1 MPICFKFS
9 ARSFLEALIWGLWT
23 GDCISRATM
32 IRRAWTMLIGSGL
45 AAVSLSGEPTP
56 AEPPKPDWV
65 VTLQARKALWNDPEL
80 ADLNLGVRVRKGEAL
95 VWGPVLNDAQAA
107 EAVARLKLVPGVE
120 TIINEMFV
128 LPANDLLRRK
138 FATPAKQ
145 VAIVTLGTRNEPAVK
160 AIPSS
165 AADLIDDVRRA
176 DSRFLNFRVTFSQ
189 GIAEIEGATE
199 PAAAAEFAARVRRL
213 PGVNGV
219 RFRSQ

>member
-1 MPICFKFS
+1 
-9 ARSFLEALIWGLWT
+9 
-23 GDCISRATM
+23 M

-45 AAVSLSGEPTP
+45 AAVSLSGEPAP

-65 VTLQARKALWNDPEL
+65 VTLQARKALWNDPDL

-107 EAVARLKLVPGVE
+107 EAVARLKLVPGVDS
-120 TIINEMFV
+120 IINEMFV

-138 FATPAKQ
+138 FAQPVKP
-145 VAIVTLGTRNEPAVK
+145 VATITLGTRNEPAVK

-165 AADLIDDVRRA
+165 AADLIDDVRRS
-176 DSRFLNFRVTFSQ
+176 DNRFLNYRVTFSQ
-189 GIAEIEGATE
+189 GIAEIEGATDQT
-199 PAAAAEFAARVRRL
+199 AAAEFAARIRRL

-219 RFRSQ
+219 RFRPQ